1 MKVMKDIIKKYGKVV
16 ILGRPN
22 TGKSTLLNAIMQQKV
37 AITSHLPQTTRKNIL
52 AVFENEKGKILF
64 TDTPGVLGKV
74 TDLMGK
80 KVNQEVP
87 KTLNKAQ
94 VIVCVV
100 DISRPKSEEEN
111 KVIGIIRKI
120 DAKKILVYNKIDAA
134 VGSKDHFADYNYLED
149 EFDKSILISAIKEKN
164 VKGLINTIFEMLP
177 EKTNKELLEEI
188 EMYQD
193 IDKPLISMSS
203 KEYIEELIREKA
215 YLFLR
220 EEVPYTIFV
229 EVNKIED
236 KKKLIVIEAAI
247 YTNADRYKKMIIGK
261 DGQKIKEIGY
271 NARKELELM
280 SQRKIFLEL
289 TVKTDK
295 HWMERLTDL

>member
-1 MKVMKDIIKKYGKVV
+1 MQDIIKKKYGKVV

-74 TDLMGK
+74 TELMGK

-120 DAKKILVYNKIDAA
+120 DAKKILVYNKIDVA

-149 EFDKSILISAIKEKN
+149 EFDKAILISAIKEKN
-164 VKGLINTIFEMLP
+164 IKGLINNIFDLLP
-177 EKTNKELLEEI
+177 DKTSKELVKEI

-193 IDKPLISMSS
+193 LEKPLISMSS
-203 KEYIEELIREKA
+203 KEYIEEIIREKA

-236 KKKLIVIEAAI
+236 KKNIIVIEAAI

-261 DGQKIKEIGY
+261 NGQKIKEIGY
-271 NARKELELM
+271 NTRKELELM

-295 HWMERLTDL
+295 HWMERVNNLG

>member
-1 MKVMKDIIKKYGKVV
+1 MESKKYGKVV

-22 TGKSTLLNAIMQQKV
+22 TGKSSLLNAIMQQKV

-52 AVFENEKGKILF
+52 AVYNDERGKLLF

-80 KVNQEVP
+80 KGNQEAP

-94 VIVCVV
+94 VILCVV

-111 KVIGIIRKI
+111 KAIGLIRKSE
-120 DAKKILVYNKIDAA
+120 AKKILVYNKIDIAT
-134 VGSKDHFADYNYLED
+134 GPKDHFADYNYLED
-149 EFDKSILISAIKEKN
+149 EFDKAISISAQKEKN
-164 VKGLINTIFEMLP
+164 VKSVINAIFDLLP
-177 EKTNKELLEEI
+177 EESNEELKKEI
-188 EMYQD
+188 EMYWEEK
-193 IDKPLISMSS
+193 KPLISMSS
-203 KEYIEELIREKA
+203 KEYVEELIREKA

-220 EEVPYTIFV
+220 DEVPYTIV
-229 EVNKIED
+229 VGVDKIQD
-236 KKKLIVIEAAI
+236 KKDLIVITATI

-261 DGQKIKEIGY
+261 NGQKIKEIGY

-295 HWMERLTDL
+295 HWMERVTNLD